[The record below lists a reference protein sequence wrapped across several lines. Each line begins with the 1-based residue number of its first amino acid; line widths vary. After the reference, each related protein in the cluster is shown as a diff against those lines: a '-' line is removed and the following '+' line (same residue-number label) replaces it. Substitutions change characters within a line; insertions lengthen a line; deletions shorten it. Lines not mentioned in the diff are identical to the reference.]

1 MTILTVEID
10 KKEDLSNLTEY
21 FNRLGLRYEVGED
34 KNTSTPPKIVHT
46 NPTSSDMTD
55 FQKLLLTGPV
65 MDDKQYEEYKTL
77 RKRFNKW
84 RTK

>member
-1 MTILTVEID
+1 MTTLTVEID

-21 FNRLGLRYEVGED
+21 FNRLGLRYEVDED
-34 KNTSTPPKIVHT
+34 KSTSNSPKIVHN
-46 NPTSSDMTD
+46 NPASSDMTD

-77 RKRFNKW
+77 RKRFNEW

>member
-10 KKEDLSNLTEY
+10 KKEDLSSLTEY
-21 FNRLGLRYEVGED
+21 FNRLGLRYEVGEN
-34 KNTSTPPKIVHT
+34 KNAPGSPERVHT
-46 NPTSSDMTD
+46 NRASGEMTD
-55 FQKLLLTGPV
+55 FQKLLLSGPV
-65 MDDKQYEEYKTL
+65 MDDVQYEEYKTL